1 MVPTDQ
7 TIVVGWRKNEAWEE
21 KNESHRN
28 SLQAL
33 SPSPSLV
40 SASTFVPSFLM
51 DQSGPFLFPLVF
63 QKVGFATY
71 CCINWCLRTNG
82 KVEKVTTSLSLTHHV
97 ITFVLCSRLQRWR
110 LQNCIFSRQVI
121 IKVAKSAQKHTHTTK
136 STCSSKSWLTNTVV
150 V

>member
-7 TIVVGWRKNEAWEE
+7 TIVVGERKNEAWEE

-51 DQSGPFLFPLVF
+51 
-63 QKVGFATY
+63 
-71 CCINWCLRTNG
+71 
-82 KVEKVTTSLSLTHHV
+82 E
-97 ITFVLCSRLQRWR
+97 
-110 LQNCIFSRQVI
+110 
-121 IKVAKSAQKHTHTTK
+121 
-136 STCSSKSWLTNTVV
+136 
-150 V
+150 

>member
-51 DQSGPFLFPLVF
+51 EQSGPFLFPLVF

-82 KVEKVTTSLSLTHHV
+82 KVEKVTTSLSLTSCNY
-97 ITFVLCSRLQRWR
+97 LCVVQQTTTLATAE
-110 LQNCIFSRQVI
+110 LHFLTLGDN
-121 IKVAKSAQKHTHTTK
+121 KSGQKCTEAHIYDQKHMQQQK
-136 STCSSKSWLTNTVV
+136 LAY
-150 V
+150 